1 MTFVRTVA
9 GDIDPA
15 DLGVTYAHEHLIIDG
30 GRLHEIDPDF
40 AIDSVEDAVAE
51 LAPAVALGLRT
62 VVDAMPGDAG
72 RNVRKLASVGA
83 GAGIHVIAAT
93 GFHLARYHA
102 DDHWGLAASVDDLA
116 AMMRR
121 EVTAGVD
128 GTSHR
133 AGIIKIASDRDA
145 LSPRDR
151 RVFEAAAL
159 VHRETGVPIL
169 THCTDGT
176 AADAQLALFDRAGVD
191 LGHVVL
197 SHTDKIVD
205 RGYHRAIL
213 ETGASV
219 EFDGGMRWKPDQPN
233 GTLQLLEWLLHD
245 GFGGQLMLGMD
256 AARRSYWA
264 VHGGRPG
271 MAYLL
276 DAFSAQM
283 ADRGIDATARR
294 TMFVANPARVLAFAR

>member
-15 DLGVTYAHEHLIIDG
+15 DLGVTYAHEHLVIDG
-30 GRLHEIDPDF
+30 GRLPEIDPDF
-40 AIDSVEDAVAE
+40 AIDAVEDAVNE
-51 LAPAVALGLRT
+51 LAPAVALGLRA
-62 VVDAMPGDAG
+62 VVDAMPGDVG
-72 RNVRKLASVGA
+72 RNVSKLAAIGA
-83 GAGIHVIAAT
+83 DAGIHVIAAT
-93 GFHLARYHA
+93 GFHVARYHA
-102 DDHWGLAASVDDLA
+102 ADHWSLDAPTADLA
-116 AMMRR
+116 AAMRR
-121 EVTAGVD
+121 DVTDGID
-128 GTSHR
+128 GTPHR
-133 AGIIKIASDRDA
+133 AGIIKVASERDD

-159 VHRETGVPIL
+159 VHVETGVPIL

-176 AADAQLALFDRAGVD
+176 AADAQLALLGAAGVD

-197 SHTDKIVD
+197 SHTDKVVD
-205 RGYHRAIL
+205 RGYHRALL

-233 GTLQLLEWLLHD
+233 GTLQLLEWLLAD

-256 AARRSYWA
+256 AAKRSYWA

-271 MAYLL
+271 MTFLL

-283 ADRGIDATARR
+283 ADRGIDAGARHA
-294 TMFVANPARVLAFAR
+294 MFVTNPARVLAFAR